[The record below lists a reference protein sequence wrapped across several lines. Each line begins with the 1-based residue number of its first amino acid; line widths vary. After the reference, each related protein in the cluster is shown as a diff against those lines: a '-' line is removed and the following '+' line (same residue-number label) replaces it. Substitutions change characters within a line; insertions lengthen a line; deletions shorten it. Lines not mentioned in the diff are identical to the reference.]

1 VHVIDIVLSHQG
13 GHDGDSTPTETAMPL
28 LTLDIT
34 SAPLTIEQR
43 TQIQQGLTQLMASV
57 LDKVAG
63 LTVVNLREST
73 DRSAC
78 SVGGRPLSEGEWCA
92 SLHVAITE
100 GSNSPPQQSA
110 FLAAAHELLQA
121 AMGQPPSAPL
131 YIVMQNVH
139 GAHWGY
145 GGRTQASRQAPRA
158 PLAQPQTIKQ
168 LSGTAGK
175 DAFSTQGCALLLLDF
190 QREYEREGRLPLDGF
205 GAAAHEADRLVQ
217 AADACG
223 VPVIHVHHV
232 AAQANA
238 ALFDRDGTGIMPT
251 HKPAMGANH
260 LKLIKHW
267 PSAFHDTALL
277 QELNQRDIHTVVLA
291 GCMTHNCVD
300 SSARHALHLGFQV
313 MIAGDACATRA
324 LPAADGTAIPADMV
338 HRTTLAGLADR
349 HASVMAV
356 NEVVSKWHRPTSV
369 GPNNVVQ

>member
-1 VHVIDIVLSHQG
+1 
-13 GHDGDSTPTETAMPL
+13 MPL

-34 SAPLTIEQR
+34 SAPLTTEQR

-73 DRSAC
+73 DRHAW

-100 GSNSPPQQSA
+100 GSNSLPQQST

-121 AMGQPPSAPL
+121 AMGLPPSAPL
-131 YIVMQNVH
+131 YIVVQNVP

-145 GGRTQASRQAPRA
+145 GGRTQASRQAPRP
-158 PLAQPQTIKQ
+158 PLALPQTIKQ
-168 LSGTAGK
+168 LSGVADN
-175 DAFSTQGCALLLLDF
+175 DALLAQGCALILLDF
-190 QREYEREGRLPLDGF
+190 QREYERDGRLPLEGF
-205 GAAAHEADRLVQ
+205 GAASHEADRLVQ

-232 AAQANA
+232 AVQANA
-238 ALFDRDGTGIMPT
+238 ALFGRNGTGIMPT
-251 HKPAMGANH
+251 QKPAMGAHH
-260 LKLIKHW
+260 LKLIKQW
-267 PSAFHDTALL
+267 PSAFHDTDLL
-277 QELNQRDIHTVVLA
+277 QELKQRDIHTVVLG

-300 SSARHALHLGFQV
+300 STARHALHLGFQV
-313 MIAGDACATRA
+313 LIAGDACATRA
-324 LPAADGTAIPADMV
+324 LPSADGTAIPADVV

-349 HASVMAV
+349 HATVMAV
-356 NEVVSKWHRPTSV
+356 NEVVSTWHRPASV
-369 GPNNVVQ
+369 SPNNLVQ

>member
-1 VHVIDIVLSHQG
+1 
-13 GHDGDSTPTETAMPL
+13 MPL

-34 SAPLTIEQR
+34 SAPLTTEQR

-63 LTVVNLREST
+63 LTVVNLHEST
-73 DRSAC
+73 DRSAW

-100 GSNSPPQQSA
+100 GSNSLAQQNT
-110 FLAAAHELLQA
+110 FLAAAHELLHA

-131 YIVMQNVH
+131 YIVVQNVP

-158 PLAQPQTIKQ
+158 PRALPQTIKQ
-168 LSGTAGK
+168 LSGVAGN
-175 DAFSTQGCALLLLDF
+175 DALLAQGCALILLDF
-190 QREYEREGRLPLDGF
+190 QREYERDGRLPLEGF

-217 AADACG
+217 AADAG
-223 VPVIHVHHV
+223 DVPVIHVHHV
-232 AAQANA
+232 AAQAKA

-277 QELNQRDIHTVVLA
+277 QELKQRDIHTLVLA

-300 SSARHALHLGFQV
+300 STARHALHLGFQV
-313 MIAGDACATRA
+313 LIAGDACATRA
-324 LPAADGTAIPADMV
+324 LPAADGTAIPAAV
-338 HRTTLAGLADR
+338 VQRTILAGLADR

-356 NEVVSKWHRPTSV
+356 NEVVSKWCPSTSV
-369 GPNNVVQ
+369 GNASAVQ

>member
-1 VHVIDIVLSHQG
+1 
-13 GHDGDSTPTETAMPL
+13 MPL

-34 SAPLTIEQR
+34 SAPLSTAQR
-43 TQIQQGLTQLMASV
+43 TQIQQGLTQLMTSV

-73 DRSAC
+73 DRSAW
-78 SVGGRPLSEGEWCA
+78 SVGGRPLSEAEWCA

-100 GSNSPPQQSA
+100 GSNSLPQQRT
-110 FLAAAHELLQA
+110 FLAAAHELIQS

-131 YIVMQNVH
+131 YIVMQNVP

-145 GGRTQASRQAPRA
+145 AGRTQASRQAPRHA
-158 PLAQPQTIKQ
+158 VALPQTIKQ
-168 LSGTAGK
+168 LSGAAGL
-175 DAFSTQGCALLLLDF
+175 DALPAQGCALLLLDF

-205 GAAAHEADRLVQ
+205 GAAAHEADHLAQ

-238 ALFDRDGTGIMPT
+238 ALFDRHGTGIMPT
-251 HKPAMGANH
+251 QKPRLSAHH
-260 LKLIKHW
+260 LQLIKHW

-277 QELNQRDIHTVVLA
+277 QELKQREIHTIVLA

-300 SSARHALHLGFQV
+300 STARHALHLGFHV
-313 MIAGDACATRA
+313 LIAGDACATRA
-324 LPAADGTAIPADMV
+324 LPAAEGSAIPADEV
-338 HRTTLAGLADR
+338 QRTTLAGLADQ
-349 HASVMAV
+349 HASVLAV
-356 NEVVSKWHRPTSV
+356 NEVVSKWNLSTSHT
-369 GPNNVVQ
+369 

>member
-1 VHVIDIVLSHQG
+1 
-13 GHDGDSTPTETAMPL
+13 MPL

-34 SAPLTIEQR
+34 SAPLTTKQR

-73 DRSAC
+73 DRSAW

-100 GSNSPPQQSA
+100 GSNSLAQQNT
-110 FLAAAHELLQA
+110 FLSAAHELLQA

-131 YIVMQNVH
+131 YIVMQNVP
-139 GAHWGY
+139 GSHWGY
-145 GGRTQASRQAPRA
+145 GGRTQASRQVPRA
-158 PLAQPQTIKQ
+158 SLALPQTINQ
-168 LSGTAGK
+168 LSGAAGN
-175 DAFSTQGCALLLLDF
+175 DALSAQGCALLLLDF
-190 QREYEREGRLPLDGF
+190 QREYERDGRLPLDGF

-217 AADACG
+217 AADACD

-232 AAQANA
+232 AAQPNA
-238 ALFDRDGTGIMPT
+238 ELFDRNGPGIMATQKPT
-251 HKPAMGANH
+251 WGAH
-260 LKLIKHW
+260 HIKLVKHW

-277 QELNQRDIHTVVLA
+277 QELKQRDIHTVVLA

-313 MIAGDACATRA
+313 VVVGDACATRA
-324 LPAADGTAIPADMV
+324 LPAADGTVIPADAV
-338 HRTTLAGLADR
+338 QRGVLAGLADR

-356 NEVVSKWHRPTSV
+356 NEVVSKWQVSTCVST
-369 GPNNVVQ
+369 NNVVQ

>member
-1 VHVIDIVLSHQG
+1 
-13 GHDGDSTPTETAMPL
+13 MPL

-34 SAPLTIEQR
+34 GSPLTAEQR

-63 LTVVNLREST
+63 LTVVNLRESS
-73 DRSAC
+73 DWSAW

-100 GSNSPPQQSA
+100 GSNSLAQQNT

-121 AMGQPPSAPL
+121 ALGQPPSAPL
-131 YIVMQNVH
+131 YIVMQNVP

-145 GGRTQASRQAPRA
+145 GGRTQASRKAP
-158 PLAQPQTIKQ
+158 PSSLALPQSIKQ
-168 LSGTAGK
+168 LSGAAGK
-175 DAFSTQGCALLLLDF
+175 EVLSAQGCALLLLDF

-232 AAQANA
+232 AAQAKA
-238 ALFDRDGTGIMPT
+238 ALFDRNSTGIMPT
-251 HKPAMGANH
+251 QKPSMGAHH

-277 QELNQRDIHTVVLA
+277 QELKQRDIHTVVLA

-313 MIAGDACATRA
+313 LIAGDACATRA
-324 LPAADGTAIPADMV
+324 LPAADGTAIPADVV

-349 HASVMAV
+349 HATVMSVK
-356 NEVVSKWHRPTSV
+356 EVVSKWRLLGSV
-369 GPNNVVQ
+369 ITNNLVQ

>member
-1 VHVIDIVLSHQG
+1 
-13 GHDGDSTPTETAMPL
+13 MPL

-34 SAPLTIEQR
+34 SPPLTTSQR
-43 TQIQQGLTQLMASV
+43 TQIQQGLTQLMAAV

-63 LTVVNLREST
+63 LTVVALRESA
-73 DRSAC
+73 DRSAW

-100 GSNSPPQQSA
+100 GSNSLAPQNT

-121 AMGQPPSAPL
+121 TMGQAPAAPL
-131 YIVMQNVH
+131 YILMQNVP

-145 GGRTQASRQAPRA
+145 GGRTQASRKAP
-158 PLAQPQTIKQ
+158 PSSLALPQTIQQ
-168 LSGTAGK
+168 LSGAAGK
-175 DAFSTQGCALLLLDF
+175 QVLPAQGCALLLLDF
-190 QREYEREGRLPLDGF
+190 QREYERGGRLPLDGF
-205 GAAAHEADRLVQ
+205 GAAAHEADCLVQ

-238 ALFDRDGTGIMPT
+238 ALFDRNGTGIMPT

-260 LKLIKHW
+260 LKLTKHW

-277 QELNQRDIHTVVLA
+277 QELKQRDIHTLVLA

-300 SSARHALHLGFQV
+300 STARHALHLGFHV
-313 MIAGDACATRA
+313 LIVEDACATRA
-324 LPAADGTAIPADMV
+324 LPAADGTAIAADV
-338 HRTTLAGLADR
+338 VQRTTLAGLADR
-349 HASVMAV
+349 HATVMAV
-356 NEVVSKWHRPTSV
+356 NEVVSKWHRPASV
-369 GPNNVVQ
+369 GTNNVVQ